1 MDCHFIHLL
10 KMTRLCEEH
19 VTMTSAYQIFEV
31 FYAQDCILLK
41 TYKCGDRQ
49 YVVRGANLVT
59 PSLGGR
65 YIIFQNKIPK
75 QIPPWRWGFYSS

>member
-1 MDCHFIHLL
+1 
-10 KMTRLCEEH
+10 MTSLCEEH

-65 YIIFQNKIPK
+65 YIIFQK
-75 QIPPWRWGFYSS
+75 QDTQANSPLEMGPYSS